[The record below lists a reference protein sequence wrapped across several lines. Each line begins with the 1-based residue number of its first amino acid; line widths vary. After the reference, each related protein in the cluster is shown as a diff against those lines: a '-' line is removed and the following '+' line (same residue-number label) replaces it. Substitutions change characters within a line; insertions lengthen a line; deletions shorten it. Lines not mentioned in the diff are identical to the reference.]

1 MTTEEA
7 NQISERLV
15 RKYGMQIPKETARS
29 IFMGQPKVPVFL
41 SRASFRS
48 NADVRTEQ
56 RTQFQHGR
64 RQFLH
69 TMLGLVGV
77 SIIGLLL
84 LKTYAFVPQAAPT
97 SNTQT
102 ASISNPQAASASS
115 SQPPAPNY
123 ASIPTTSSGQL
134 LANASNVPV
143 DQSLTFNDPAAGPVL
158 LIHLDNGQFV
168 AYSSICT
175 HAGCQVQF
183 DPSSKDIICPC
194 HGAVYDPANNAQ
206 VLGGPAPYPLQRIP
220 IQYDSSTGNIYLT
233 G

>member
-1 MTTEEA
+1 MH
-7 NQISERLV
+7 
-15 RKYGMQIPKETARS
+15 IPKETARS

-48 NADVRTEQ
+48 DVDVRTEQ
-56 RTQFQHGR
+56 RTQFQRGR

-69 TMLGLVGV
+69 TMIGLVGV

-84 LKTYAFVPQAAPT
+84 LKIYTPTSIPQVASTSTPQVTSTSSPQPLGPTYA
-97 SNTQT
+97 SN
-102 ASISNPQAASASS
+102 AVAN
-115 SQPPAPNY
+115 
-123 ASIPTTSSGQL
+123 SGQL
-134 LANASNVPV
+134 IANASNIPLG
-143 DQSLTFNDPAAGPVL
+143 QSLTFNDPAAGPAL
-158 LIHLDNGQFV
+158 LIHLDNGQFA

-206 VLGGPAPYPLQRIP
+206 VLAGPAPYPLQSIP
-220 IQYDSSTGNIYLT
+220 IQYDPSTGNIYLT

>member
-1 MTTEEA
+1 LTTEEA
-7 NQISERLV
+7 NQISDRLV
-15 RKYGMQIPKETARS
+15 SKYGMRIPKETARS

-48 NADVRTEQ
+48 NVDERTEQ
-56 RTQFQHGR
+56 RTEFQQGR

-77 SIIGLLL
+77 SVVGLLL
-84 LKTYAFVPQAAPT
+84 LKTYAFVPQVTPASNIQTVST
-97 SNTQT
+97 S
-102 ASISNPQAASASS
+102 SPQAASASN

-123 ASIPTTSSGQL
+123 VPIPATNSGQL

-143 DQSLTFNDPAAGPVL
+143 DQSLTFNDPTMGPVL
-158 LIHLDNGQFV
+158 LIHLNNGQFV

-206 VLGGPAPYPLQRIP
+206 VLGGPAPYPLQKIP

>member
-1 MTTEEA
+1 M
-7 NQISERLV
+7 SERLV
-15 RKYGMQIPKETARS
+15 TKYGIKIPKETAIS

-48 NADVRTEQ
+48 DVDVRTEQ
-56 RTQFQHGR
+56 RTQFQQGR

-69 TMLGLVGV
+69 AMLGVVGV
-77 SIIGLLL
+77 SVIGLML
-84 LKTYAFVPQAAPT
+84 LKTSTAAFNPQIT
-97 SNTQT
+97 S
-102 ASISNPQAASASS
+102 ASNPQVASTSNPQPQASTPASNAAS
-115 SQPPAPNY
+115 N
-123 ASIPTTSSGQL
+123 SGQL
-134 LANASNVPV
+134 LANASNIPLG
-143 DQSLTFNDPAAGPVL
+143 QSLTFNDPAVGPVL

-183 DPSSKDIICPC
+183 DPSSNDIVCPC

-206 VLGGPAPYPLQRIP
+206 VLAGPAPYPLQKIP
-220 IQYDSSTGNIYLT
+220 IQYDHSTGNIYLA

>member
-1 MTTEEA
+1 
-7 NQISERLV
+7 
-15 RKYGMQIPKETARS
+15 MQIPKDTVQS
-29 IFMGQPKVPVFL
+29 VFMGQPKVPVFL

-48 NADVRTEQ
+48 DVDARTGQ
-56 RTQFQHGR
+56 RTQFQRGR

-77 SIIGLLL
+77 SVIGLLL
-84 LKTYAFVPQAAPT
+84 LKTSAF
-97 SNTQT
+97 
-102 ASISNPQAASASS
+102 IPQAASTSNPQVTSVSNPQLASTS
-115 SQPPAPNY
+115 NSQPPAPTY
-123 ASIPTTSSGQL
+123 ASNVATNSGQL
-134 LANASNVPV
+134 LANATNIPL
-143 DQSLTFNDPAAGPVL
+143 DQSLTFNDPAVGPVL

-183 DPSSKDIICPC
+183 DPSSKDIVCPC

-206 VLGGPAPYPLQRIP
+206 VLGGPAPYPLQSIP
-220 IQYDSSTGNIYLT
+220 IRYDPSTGNIYLT